1 MDYTAELD
9 RLIEAPVYVIDFFP
23 EQVPACYGERFWK
36 VEEMIFLQ
44 AGIPPALP
52 EIPAHPA
59 EAKLLLRFHREP
71 WAGLEENPSPK
82 RLEQLVES
90 SSHGRKDTLN
100 ILVDQSRAM
109 IILTGITSI

>member
-1 MDYTAELD
+1 
-9 RLIEAPVYVIDFFP
+9 
-23 EQVPACYGERFWK
+23 
-36 VEEMIFLQ
+36 MIFLQ

-71 WAGLEENPSPK
+71 MGWTGRKIPSPK